1 MGVRTFWIVILLAAA
16 AVGTVRW
23 RHARPETKLN
33 EGWDNGQSVVEIV
46 NDPIVVAKP
55 DSKPKLPA
63 DHIKDLAPKPLAPIA
78 PDISGTIEREESP
91 RLLRLK
97 DGSLIVDKYWTI
109 TAGEGTADRPYTL
122 AWDLLLSA
130 QSSIDSAAETSE
142 LPARIKYLDGKEVIV
157 MGFTVKSI
165 VNGPSSDFVLND
177 RQMDNCP
184 LCVARSVFATI
195 QVKLKTP
202 ENIERG
208 ALHVFTVR
216 GRFKAAPVV
225 DEGARLYGVYS
236 IENGE
241 IISRAQ

>member
-16 AVGTVRW
+16 VVGTARW
-23 RHARPETKLN
+23 RHAMPEAKLN
-33 EGWDNGQSVVEIV
+33 AGWDNAQAVVEIV
-46 NDPIVVAKP
+46 RDPVVVAKP
-55 DSKPKLPA
+55 DPSPKLPA
-63 DHIKDLAPKPLAPIA
+63 DHVRNIAPKPLAPIV
-78 PDISGTIEREESP
+78 PDTSGTVEREESP
-91 RLLRLK
+91 RLVRLK

-109 TAGEGTADRPYTL
+109 AGGEGTADQPFTL

-130 QSSIDSAAETSE
+130 QSGVDSAAETTE

-157 MGFTVKSI
+157 TGFTVKSI

-184 LCVARSVFATI
+184 LCRARSVFATV

-241 IISRAQ
+241 IVSRAQ